1 LLTTIDVIDYLI
13 NIDEELKQ
21 TYLIYQDI
29 LHYLKTRNYNSSA
42 NVDDGSCIAK
52 VLGCMDKT
60 ADNYNEKA
68 NTSNGKCLYTTTK
81 KVTKKIKYKTVYK
94 FSLFKNGKVYKK
106 GKKGKKEITYKITKN
121 EKNEIVSKDVVS
133 KKTLVKKVDKVIFT
147 NNIRKVG

>member
-1 LLTTIDVIDYLI
+1 MKVYGCT
-13 NIDEELKQ
+13 DEKAL
-21 TYLIYQDI
+21 
-29 LHYLKTRNYNSSA
+29 NYNSSA

-94 FSLFKNGKVYKK
+94 FNLFKNGKVYKK
-106 GKKGKKEITYKITKN
+106 GKNGKKEIIYKITKN
-121 EKNEIVSKDVVS
+121 EQNVIISNVLVS
-133 KKTLVKKVDKVIFT
+133 KKTIVKKVDKVIFT